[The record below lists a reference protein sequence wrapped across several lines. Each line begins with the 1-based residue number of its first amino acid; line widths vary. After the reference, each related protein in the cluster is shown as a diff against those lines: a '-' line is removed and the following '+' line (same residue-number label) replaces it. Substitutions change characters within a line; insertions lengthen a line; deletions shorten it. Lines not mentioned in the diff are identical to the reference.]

1 MSGLDLEKAY
11 IVTALRT
18 AVGKFGGS
26 LKHLNSSDLAAV
38 TIKALIENVNIPL
51 DKIDEIIIGNVYQ
64 AGAKGNPA
72 RQAAIK
78 AGLPKS
84 IPAMTINKQCAS
96 GMRSV
101 SLAYQQIKA
110 GEAEMILAG
119 GTESMSNVPH
129 ILLGG
134 RSGKKMGSIQLEDSL
149 LYDGLL
155 CAMEGYHMGITAE
168 NLAQQYKITREEQD
182 QFSVNSQNKAI
193 NAIQKGI
200 FENEIVP
207 IEVGPFK
214 WFKEDEHPRETTV
227 EALKNLK
234 PAFLKEGGTVTAG
247 NSSGLN
253 DGASILLIVSERALK
268 KYDLRPLAEIISVA
282 SAGVEPRVMGIG
294 PVPATQ
300 KALEKANLT
309 LDEIDLI
316 ELNEAFA
323 VQALAVMKE
332 LKMKPDIV
340 NVNGGAVALGHPV
353 GSSGS
358 RIIVSLVH
366 ELQKRNLSYGLA
378 TLCIGGGQGAAI
390 IVKNM
395 QDTTKE

>member
-1 MSGLDLEKAY
+1 MKLNKVY
-11 IVTALRT
+11 IVSALRT
-18 AVGKFGGS
+18 AVGRFGGS
-26 LKHLNSSDLAAV
+26 LKHFNSSDLSAA
-38 TIKALIENVNIPL
+38 TIKALIANVEIPL
-51 DKIDEIIIGNVYQ
+51 AQIDEVIIGNVYQ
-64 AGAKGNPA
+64 AGGKGNPA

-129 ILLGG
+129 ILLNG
-134 RSGKKMGSIQLEDSL
+134 RDGKKMGSMQLEDSL
-149 LYDGLL
+149 LYDGLI
-155 CAMEGYHMGITAE
+155 CAMEDYHMGITAE
-168 NLAQQYKITREEQD
+168 NLAQQYKISREEQD
-182 QFSVNSQNKAI
+182 QFSVNSQNKALY
-193 NAIQKGI
+193 AIQQGLFKK
-200 FENEIVP
+200 EIVP
-207 IEVGPFK
+207 IEVNSSK
-214 WFKEDEHPRETTV
+214 WFTEDEHPRKTTV

-268 KYDLRPLAEIISVA
+268 KYNLQPLAEIISVA

-294 PVPATQ
+294 PVPATR

-309 LDEIDLI
+309 IEEIDLI

-332 LKMKPDIV
+332 LDMNPDIV

-378 TLCIGGGQGAAI
+378 TLCIGGGQGAAVI
-390 IVKNM
+390 IKNV
-395 QDTTKE
+395 QDNLAE

>member
-1 MSGLDLEKAY
+1 MKLNKVY
-11 IVTALRT
+11 IVSALRT
-18 AVGKFGGS
+18 AVGRFGGS
-26 LKHLNSSDLAAV
+26 LKYFNSSDLSAA
-38 TIKALIENVNIPL
+38 TIKALIENVEIPL
-51 DKIDEIIIGNVYQ
+51 EQIDEVIIGNVYQ
-64 AGAKGNPA
+64 AGGKGNPA

-84 IPAMTINKQCAS
+84 IPAMTVNKQCAS

-110 GEAEMILAG
+110 GEAEIILAG

-129 ILLGG
+129 ILLDG
-134 RSGKKMGSIQLEDSL
+134 RDGKKMGSMHLEDSL
-149 LYDGLL
+149 LYDGLI
-155 CAMEGYHMGITAE
+155 CAMENYHMGITAE
-168 NLAQQYKITREEQD
+168 NLAQQYNISREEQD
-182 QFSVNSQNKAI
+182 QFSVNSQNKAL
-193 NAIQKGI
+193 NAIQQGL
-200 FENEIVP
+200 FEKEIVP
-207 IEVGPFK
+207 IEVSPSK
-214 WFKEDEHPRETTV
+214 WFTKDEHPRETTV

-234 PAFLKEGGTVTAG
+234 PVFLKEGGTVTAG

-253 DGASILLIVSERALK
+253 DGASIMLIVSEHALR
-268 KYDLRPLAEIISVA
+268 KYNLQPLAEIISVA
-282 SAGVEPRVMGIG
+282 SAGVEPSVMGIG
-294 PVPATQ
+294 PVPATR

-309 LDEIDLI
+309 LESIDLI

-323 VQALAVMKE
+323 AQALAVMKE
-332 LKMKPDIV
+332 LDMNPNIV

-378 TLCIGGGQGAAI
+378 TLCIGGGQGAAVI
-390 IVKNM
+390 IKNV
-395 QDTTKE
+395 QDNLAE

>member
-1 MSGLDLEKAY
+1 MKLNKVY
-11 IVTALRT
+11 IVSALRT
-18 AVGKFGGS
+18 AVGRFGGS
-26 LKHLNSSDLAAV
+26 LKHFNSSDLSAA
-38 TIKALIENVNIPL
+38 TIKALIANVEIPL
-51 DKIDEIIIGNVYQ
+51 AQIDEVIIGNVYQ
-64 AGAKGNPA
+64 AGGKGNPA
-72 RQAAIK
+72 RKAAIK

-129 ILLGG
+129 ILLNG
-134 RSGKKMGSIQLEDSL
+134 RDGKKMGSMQLEDSL
-149 LYDGLL
+149 LYDGLI
-155 CAMEGYHMGITAE
+155 CAMEDYHMGITAE
-168 NLAQQYKITREEQD
+168 NLAQQYKISREEQD
-182 QFSVNSQNKAI
+182 QFSVNSQNKALH
-193 NAIQKGI
+193 AIQQGLFKK
-200 FENEIVP
+200 EIVP
-207 IEVGPFK
+207 IEVNSSK
-214 WFKEDEHPRETTV
+214 WFTEDEHPRKTTV

-268 KYDLRPLAEIISVA
+268 KYNLQPLAEIISVA
-282 SAGVEPRVMGIG
+282 SAGVEPSVMGIG
-294 PVPATQ
+294 PVPATR

-309 LDEIDLI
+309 IEEIDLI

-332 LKMKPDIV
+332 LDMNPDIV

-378 TLCIGGGQGAAI
+378 TLCIGGGQGAAVI
-390 IVKNM
+390 IKNV
-395 QDTTKE
+395 QDNLAE

>member
-1 MSGLDLEKAY
+1 MKLNKVY
-11 IVTALRT
+11 IVSALRT
-18 AVGKFGGS
+18 AVGRFGGS
-26 LKHLNSSDLAAV
+26 LKHFNSSDLSAA
-38 TIKALIENVNIPL
+38 TIKALIANVEIPL
-51 DKIDEIIIGNVYQ
+51 AQIDEVIIGNVYQ
-64 AGAKGNPA
+64 AGGKGNPA

-129 ILLGG
+129 ILLNG
-134 RSGKKMGSIQLEDSL
+134 RDGKKMGSMQLEDSL
-149 LYDGLL
+149 LYDGLI
-155 CAMEGYHMGITAE
+155 CAMEDYHMGITAE
-168 NLAQQYKITREEQD
+168 NLAQQYKISREEQD
-182 QFSVNSQNKAI
+182 QFSVNSQNKALY
-193 NAIQKGI
+193 AIQQGLFKK
-200 FENEIVP
+200 EIVP
-207 IEVGPFK
+207 IEVSSSK
-214 WFKEDEHPRETTV
+214 WFTEDEHPRKTTV

-268 KYDLRPLAEIISVA
+268 KYNLQPLAEIISVA

-294 PVPATQ
+294 PVPATR

-309 LDEIDLI
+309 IEEIDLI

-332 LKMKPDIV
+332 LDMNPDIV

-378 TLCIGGGQGAAI
+378 TLCIGGGQGAAVI
-390 IVKNM
+390 IKNV
-395 QDTTKE
+395 QDNLTE